1 MLDRIIIYPERA
13 FSLPEVWGK
22 DALPSAK
29 GRLRMRLSKANKYS
43 IHTARLMTRE
53 GHLLSWETKRSV
65 WAANAVFAV
74 WIPSK
79 RFATKRHW
87 IIQKA
92 VVEQF

>member
-1 MLDRIIIYPERA
+1 
-13 FSLPEVWGK
+13 
-22 DALPSAK
+22 
-29 GRLRMRLSKANKYS
+29 MRLSKANKYS

-79 RFATKRHW
+79 SVWKLS
-87 IIQKA
+87 QKQSPYTA
-92 VVEQF
+92 SQFKKADYAAST

>member
-53 GHLLSWETKRSV
+53 GYLLSWETKRSV

-92 VVEQF
+92 AVEQF

>member
-1 MLDRIIIYPERA
+1 
-13 FSLPEVWGK
+13 
-22 DALPSAK
+22 
-29 GRLRMRLSKANKYS
+29 MRLSKANKYS

-65 WAANAVFAV
+65 GAANAVFAV

-92 VVEQF
+92 AVEQF